1 MRKIFFTV
9 LAVLLLSPLVAFGA
23 DIKKGDTARVPGW
36 ERVDVKNLDSVRSG
50 NNRWFSYGDTC
61 GIQRGGIATV
71 VGIDGNRVFVRYSIG
86 GTMHGTPCPSGVV
99 FFLSKERFSK
109 MTAEYH
115 IAVATEDADKNL
127 VKKLL
132 GK

>member
-1 MRKIFFTV
+1 MTASERWHGAVFPDGFNLNRRRWVMRKIFFTV

-50 NNRWFSYGDTC
+50 NSRWFSYGDTC

-86 GTMHGTPCPSGVV
+86 GTMHGT
-99 FFLSKERFSK
+99 
-109 MTAEYH
+109 
-115 IAVATEDADKNL
+115 
-127 VKKLL
+127 
-132 GK
+132 